1 MEHICTIIDLL
12 DLIRCL
18 TSCDPHVYGI
28 AVGRVVRY
36 ESHCHRC
43 NDLHIL
49 SAVVSAWLTVRV
61 VLKLS
66 GARCKLYLLTEKIE
80 LIMLR
85 QCKMLCGPVRQ
96 LDIDSGIDSGL
107 TCLTDLS
114 FFRCLQLFP
123 SRNIRV
129 RWKDLK
135 AYISSMKEGVSDVDE
150 SQATEQI
157 SVPV

>member
-1 MEHICTIIDLL
+1 MLH
-12 DLIRCL
+12 
-18 TSCDPHVYGI
+18 SCGNDQLHVSGI
-28 AVGRVVRY
+28 VVPAR
-36 ESHCHRC
+36 
-43 NDLHIL
+43 
-49 SAVVSAWLTVRV
+49 LTVRV

-114 FFRCLQLFP
+114 FFRCLQLFQY
-123 SRNIRV
+123 SGSVVKTKI
-129 RWKDLK
+129 
-135 AYISSMKEGVSDVDE
+135 
-150 SQATEQI
+150 QAFYNEPI
-157 SVPV
+157 SVAELGRCPR

>member
-1 MEHICTIIDLL
+1 MLH
-12 DLIRCL
+12 
-18 TSCDPHVYGI
+18 SCGNDQLHVSGI
-28 AVGRVVRY
+28 VVPAR
-36 ESHCHRC
+36 
-43 NDLHIL
+43 
-49 SAVVSAWLTVRV
+49 LTVRV

-114 FFRCLQLFP
+114 FFRCLQLFQ
-123 SRNIRV
+123 SRNIRF
-129 RWKDLK
+129 RWKDL
-135 AYISSMKEGVSDVDE
+135 
-150 SQATEQI
+150 ATGI
-157 SVPV
+157 RIRCLVHATII